1 MDVELN
7 ESVQVDDTQK
17 EIKKRKKRKKK
28 IIINVKKKVPK
39 KKITINENVIS
50 DATEMENSVNKEI
63 LDISIDST
71 LNASRTSTLN
81 ASRTSTLNVSRTS
94 TINVSRGSTTNV
106 SRSSTIDI
114 PQTSISNSK
123 TNNKMNTKKGNRTP
137 KDNQIAN
144 FFGKEYNTKEIMRC
158 QISDFLLKRYMYISI
173 FLYLSSITFFSY
185 YI

>member
-63 LDISIDST
+63 LDISID
-71 LNASRTSTLN
+71 STLN

-158 QISDFLLKRYMYISI
+158 QISDFLLKR
-173 FLYLSSITFFSY
+173 
-185 YI
+185 